1 MVKETG
7 FYALLSRMRY
17 ISRWGLMRSS
27 IPENVQEHSHETAVY
42 AHALGVIRREIF
54 GKECDAERL
63 AVLAVYHDASE
74 ILTGDLPTPI
84 KYHDRTLRDAY
95 KKVERAA
102 DERLLAMR
110 SCAGHTRAHSQHRR
124 TRKSSSRQ
132 PTSSRRCASASK
144 SARRATANF
153 SPPRSRRAA
162 PLRRC
167 ISRRQTGLWSTAS
180 ARLKRIWTNW
190 GQCDHDRRKE
200 KPYQRADAHFA

>member
-42 AHALGVIRREIF
+42 AHALGIIRREIF

-95 KKVERAA
+95 KKVEHAA
-102 DERLLAMR
+102 DERLLAMLPEELR
-110 SCAGHTRAHSQHRR
+110 GRKAHQVRPAPGV
-124 TRKSSSRQ
+124 RKIYRQ
-132 PTSSRRCASASK
+132 G
-144 SARRATANF
+144 
-153 SPPRSRRAA
+153 RSR
-162 PLRRC
+162 
-167 ISRRQTGLWSTAS
+167 
-180 ARLKRIWTNW
+180 
-190 GQCDHDRRKE
+190 
-200 KPYQRADAHFA
+200 